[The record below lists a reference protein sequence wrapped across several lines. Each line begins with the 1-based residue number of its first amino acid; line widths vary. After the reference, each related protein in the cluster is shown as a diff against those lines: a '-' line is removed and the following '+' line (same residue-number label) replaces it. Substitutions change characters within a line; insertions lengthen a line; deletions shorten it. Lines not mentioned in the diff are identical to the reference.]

1 MRINIILCIIF
12 HLGETLMK
20 KSFQKTIAIITILL
34 LSIAS
39 LPLVSNAEKL
49 NFESSPIEQLEE
61 DKELDLLRGEHV
73 LVLKAE
79 DDVSSFNVR
88 YAFPPSYQ
96 YQVPILF
103 ELLENTTASILKYSI
118 DNDTDGLNKVVNF
131 TIGAMNNGENVTLHF
146 NYWVLVRNN
155 DYSDFP
161 EYVKI
166 PEKHELPEDT
176 KQWLVSTKV
185 VQVDNILIKLHARK
199 LRGFNDNLIR
209 LADKTASFIKYH
221 RYLSFLI
228 QVNIPIWFSQDAV
241 TTLLISADCV
251 GRSNL
256 GCALFR
262 ANNVPARVL
271 LVNPPY
277 KFWTQMNYIP
287 EYYCPGYGWVMIE
300 DGKTPHEPKNQIVNR
315 ICFPDDENN
324 THTDYIFRFMKCEE
338 NWLWIDN
345 EHVLPYYV
353 DCREGSKSKMFNESE
368 VITCSSTAN
377 DAFFFTQTVFR
388 QYEQHLGT
396 SLTGENLGH
405 FQNATSY
412 QMEAI
417 QDFKDTENPY
427 GYIYLMRK
435 ANDEYKKIE
444 I

>member
-1 MRINIILCIIF
+1 MIINIILYIIF
-12 HLGETLMK
+12 RLGETIMK
-20 KSFQKTIAIITILL
+20 KTFQKTIAIIMILL

-49 NFESSPIEQLEE
+49 NIESSPIEQLEE

-88 YAFPPSYQ
+88 YAFPLSYQ

-103 ELLENTTASILKYSI
+103 ELLENTTAPIIKYSI

-131 TIGAMNNGENVTLHF
+131 TIGAMNKDENVTLHF
-146 NYWVLVRNN
+146 NYWVLIKNN

-300 DGKTPHEPKNQIVNR
+300 DGKTPHEPKKQIVNR

-345 EHVLPYYV
+345 EDVLPYYV
-353 DCREGSKSKMFNESE
+353 DCIEGSKSKMFVERE
-368 VITCSSTAN
+368 ATTCLSIA
-377 DAFFFTQTVFR
+377 DEAFFWTQTAFSKYQ
-388 QYEQHLGT
+388 QYIGMN
-396 SLTGENLGH
+396 LTYKNLEH
-405 FQNATSY
+405 FQNAVSHQKT
-412 QMEAI
+412 AI
-417 QDFKDTENPY
+417 HNLQVSGDCLEY
-427 GYIYLMRK
+427 YYSMRR
-435 ANDEYKKIE
+435 AFDEYNEIE